1 MVRVTEHKLA
11 RVALCAALAIF
22 AWMLMPIV
30 SGRVSVCDDLL
41 NYHLPIRKFYADC
54 LANGYAFDWMPDLFA
69 GFFLTGS
76 GQAGTW
82 HPWHWLLY
90 RVFPLTTAFQLELVL
105 SYPFMLLG
113 MKAFLQRHIERTDAA
128 WFGALAFTFC
138 GFCTLRFVH
147 PNAIAVVSHI
157 PWLLLCLDVQ
167 LTSPSSRE
175 QVFAQTSMA
184 LLTGSQILLG
194 YPQYVWFSLLAEGVY
209 TGIYAA
215 WSRRGL
221 LQLIIIAACKLMGLG
236 LGAVQLLPSIAAL
249 ADSDRSRYSADY
261 FLQGPL
267 SPLDVLQ
274 WIGPYLTNSRV
285 SGESTHELGI
295 YIGALPIVL
304 VIVALVSRQATTRE
318 AKLRRTMLCL
328 AVMSLWLSFGRAGGL
343 YVVQTWLPL
352 VGKFRWPART
362 SVLTLF
368 ALATLAAI
376 GYSALARQAIKSPQ
390 RLPSQYWLIPGVS
403 CVVAALARMFLPPE
417 QQGPALLIAMGPVLL
432 VLAVVMLNEMA
443 QGRFS
448 AGLMLF
454 LACDLACYGFTY
466 EGLSRTESVATVLNP
481 TGQPPD
487 NQRQFRIVA
496 ETHRWSGPV
505 RYSGNRMVLGGWKQ
519 ADGYEGLMPK
529 MHLLGESMSLDS
541 LRILGVHWVANQGD
555 HAQISGLVPSID
567 PGWLE
572 VLNPLPRFRFAS
584 RAIIVPTAAEAAA
597 RLDADGP
604 TVIDEAVTTEF
615 SGPDGQET
623 LNVLRDEPGHLQI
636 RSNTAGNR
644 LLVIS
649 ERWARDWMAFVDDQ
663 PVKVIRAE
671 ADLMA
676 CIVPT
681 GAHSIELRFTPTSI
695 SQGKWISGATFLALL
710 LRLVIQGWLRKPT
723 LQAAV

>member
-11 RVALCAALAIF
+11 RVAQCAALAIF

-30 SGRVSVCDDLL
+30 TGRVSVCDDLL
-41 NYHLPIRKFYADC
+41 NYHLPVRKFYADC
-54 LANGYAFDWMPDLFA
+54 LANGFAFDWMPDLFS

-90 RVFPLTTAFQLELVL
+90 RLFPLTTAFQLELVL

-113 MKAFLQRHIERTDAA
+113 MKAFLQRHLERTDAA
-128 WFGALAFTFC
+128 WLGALAFTFC

-157 PWLLLCLDVQ
+157 PWMLLCLDVT

-175 QVFAQTSMA
+175 QMLAQTGLA

-194 YPQYVWFSLLAEGVY
+194 YPQYVWFSLLAEG
-209 TGIYAA
+209 IYVVSYVA
-215 WSRRGL
+215 WSRRGV
-221 LQLIIIAACKLMGLG
+221 LQLTAIAVCKLMGLG

-261 FLQGPL
+261 FFQGPL
-267 SPLDVLQ
+267 SPLDLLQ
-274 WIGPYLTNSRV
+274 WIGPYLTKSRV

-304 VIVALVSRQATTRE
+304 AVVALVSRQATTRE

-328 AVMSLWLSFGRAGGL
+328 AVVSLWLSFGRPGGL

-376 GYSALARQAIKSPQ
+376 GYSTLARQAVIRPQ
-390 RLPSQYWLIPGVS
+390 RLHARYWLIPGLS
-403 CVVAALARMFLPPE
+403 FLVAAIARLFLPTE
-417 QQGPALLIAMGPVLL
+417 QQAPALLTAMAPVLL
-432 VLAVVMLNEMA
+432 LLAVVMLNEMA

-454 LACDLACYGFTY
+454 LAGDLACYGFTY
-466 EGLSRTESVATVLNP
+466 EALSRTESVAAVLNP
-481 TGQPPD
+481 AGQPPD

-496 ETHRWSGPV
+496 ETHRSSRPV
-505 RYSGNRMVLGGWKQ
+505 RYFGNRLLLGGWKQ
-519 ADGYEGLMPK
+519 ADGYEGLMPT

-541 LRILGVHWVANQGD
+541 LRILGVHWVANQGN

-584 RAIIVPTAAEAAA
+584 SASVVPTATEAAT
-597 RLDADGP
+597 RIDADGP
-604 TVIDEAVTTEF
+604 TVIDQQVSTEF
-615 SGPDGQET
+615 SSPDGQEN
-623 LNVLRDEPGHLQI
+623 LSVLRDEPGHLQI
-636 RSNTAGNR
+636 RSSSSGNR

-649 ERWARDWMAFVDDQ
+649 ERWSRDWLAFVDNQ
-663 PVKVIRAE
+663 PVTVLRAE
-671 ADLMA
+671 ADLLA
-676 CIVPT
+676 CVVPE
-681 GAHSIELRFTPTSI
+681 GAHTIELRFAPTSV
-695 SQGKWISGATFLALL
+695 SRGKWISVATFLALML
-710 LRLVIQGWLRKPT
+710 GQVIQSWLRKPSV
-723 LQAAV
+723 QAAV